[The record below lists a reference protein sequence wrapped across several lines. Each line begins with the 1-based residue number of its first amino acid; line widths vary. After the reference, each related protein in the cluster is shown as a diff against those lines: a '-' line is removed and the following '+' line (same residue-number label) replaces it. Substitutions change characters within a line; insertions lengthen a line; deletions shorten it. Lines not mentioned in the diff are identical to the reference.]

1 MDLCKKHN
9 NNFVNLDS
17 NNINQIRIESRHK
30 FFTNENLKNEKK
42 NQNFKLVC
50 EKLKKR
56 KLVVIAKLM

>member
-1 MDLCKKHN
+1 MDLCKKH